1 MPATTPHCRLSPA
14 QIEEVAH
21 LFEILAEPSRLLLL
35 QFLQEGPQTVT
46 ALVEQSGMKQANV
59 SKQLGVL
66 HQSRL
71 VARER
76 EGNFV
81 RYSIRDPMIYNLC
94 ALVCDKMQ
102 RDTRT
107 LLERIT

>member
-1 MPATTPHCRLSPA
+1 MKPPHCRLTPA
-14 QIEEVAH
+14 QIEEVAR

-35 QFLQEGPQTVT
+35 QSLQDGPQTVT
-46 ALVEQSGMKQANV
+46 ALVETTGMKQANV

-66 HQSRL
+66 HQARL
-71 VARER
+71 VGRER

-81 RYSIRDPMIYNLC
+81 RYTILDPMIFELC
-94 ALVCDKMQ
+94 SLVCGKMQ

-107 LLERIT
+107 LLDRIT